1 MRSVY
6 SKETVR
12 DCVSQL
18 LKSNRKFKE
27 RSDLEV
33 ITDCITRKVLATGK
47 KVFDNGYSFEGDIA
61 AKIVQFIKTGRKLKK
76 SYRTYT
82 ADQLF
87 QQYVSRKNYPMSFK
101 IYLWFRRQDLLSDVV
116 AQLNSAYDPGDP
128 EVFRCT
134 EDYEK
139 IDEIDV
145 VNDCIEWYHDM
156 FFQHDPVW
164 ADTHVLGKLEVEYEH
179 SVAHEEDENEKARK
193 LQEYLNSESS
203 LHQSDGDI
211 YRVYGTK
218 ARPVPSTDEELK
230 KVVVEIRETRVKKL
244 MLSVPKHVDASKPQ
258 LLSDIAD
265 AVGIAYTANAVSMR
279 GAKRVLTQFIVDGL
293 GEREFAYLKNIEI
306 EPDYEGKIP
315 ECWFSYNN
323 DRLNNPKEIK
333 E

>member
-1 MRSVY
+1 MKSVY

-12 DCVSQL
+12 DCVGQFI
-18 LKSNRKFKE
+18 KSNRKFKE
-27 RSDLEV
+27 RSDLDA
-33 ITDCITRKVLATGK
+33 IIDCITRKVLAMGTK
-47 KVFDNGYSFEGDIA
+47 IFDNGYSFEDIA
-61 AKIVQFIKTGRKLKK
+61 AVINRVVEKGRKLKK
-76 SYRTYT
+76 SYLTYT

-87 QQYVSRKNYPMSFK
+87 MECVARAQFPMSFK
-101 IYLWFRRQDLLSDVV
+101 VYLWFRRRDLLNDIV
-116 AQLNSAYDPGDP
+116 AQLNSAYDAGDT
-128 EVFRCT
+128 EVDRFT

-139 IDEIDV
+139 IDEIEV
-145 VNDCIEWYHDM
+145 VNDCIEWYYDM

-179 SVAHEEDENEKARK
+179 SVAHEEDENEKAKK
-193 LQEYLNSESS
+193 LEEHLNQSFSVHESS
-203 LHQSDGDI
+203 GDV
-211 YRVYGTK
+211 YRVRGTK

-230 KVVVEIRETRVKKL
+230 KVVVEIRETRVKKI
-244 MLSVPKHVDASKPQ
+244 MFSVPEHVDTSKPQ

-293 GEREFAYLKNIEI
+293 GEKEFAYLKNIKI